1 MVLDLGEG
9 LKGLRTPIR
18 FSDAEL
24 APAKRSPKLG
34 EGEWPPICHS
44 RESGNPVAV
53 GGKSRLGPRLRGDD
67 EGSWYGK
74 NR

>member
-34 EGEWPPICHS
+34 EEH
-44 RESGNPVAV
+44 E
-53 GGKSRLGPRLRGDD
+53 
-67 EGSWYGK
+67 
-74 NR
+74 